1 MHYNLEERLKMSYS
15 RMDDIFLKFVNVYI
29 KQKKFGTPPEI
40 FYEIDITKKD
50 QEKFKKD
57 HPSFSKEDPESNMG
71 GQIYWDADVYV
82 NAERA
87 DLFGEDV
94 KGMHRDVVLKEKVLN
109 SIAEFR
115 RFMLE
120 YPLRVFYSMDGEKK
134 HQMWSQSLFSIRS
147 SVIHLVQTR
156 FCSFHGMAVYVETEA
171 FEDAIKRRFAVEKE
185 DPLSDE
191 EILRSDKNA
200 YCMHALFGLFKYK
213 DVFERFSDGS
223 SYTEDGEVLEYLKK
237 EYGIS
242 QYNFG
247 RFILPSLKALRA

>member
-1 MHYNLEERLKMSYS
+1 
-15 RMDDIFLKFVNVYI
+15 MDDIFLKFVNVYI

-71 GQIYWDADVYV
+71 GQIYWDSDVYV

-120 YPLRVFYSMDGEKK
+120 YPLRVFYSLLIG
-134 HQMWSQSLFSIRS
+134 
-147 SVIHLVQTR
+147 
-156 FCSFHGMAVYVETEA
+156 
-171 FEDAIKRRFAVEKE
+171 
-185 DPLSDE
+185 
-191 EILRSDKNA
+191 
-200 YCMHALFGLFKYK
+200 
-213 DVFERFSDGS
+213 
-223 SYTEDGEVLEYLKK
+223 
-237 EYGIS
+237 
-242 QYNFG
+242 
-247 RFILPSLKALRA
+247 